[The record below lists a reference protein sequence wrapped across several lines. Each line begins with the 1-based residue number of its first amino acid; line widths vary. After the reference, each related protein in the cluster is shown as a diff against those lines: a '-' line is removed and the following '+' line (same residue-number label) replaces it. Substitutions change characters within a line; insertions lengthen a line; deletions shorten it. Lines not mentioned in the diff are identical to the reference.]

1 MSKQTENYISIL
13 GLADDLIMYC
23 LKESFDCYLKRSDES
38 FQVSP
43 REAENSTSA
52 ILLIGAGLESY
63 VKRMEY
69 IVATSTEYKE
79 YLDIFKIEKCSKCKR
94 KKFQT
99 MEYKITK
106 ILVNEFAKRH
116 PKLRL
121 NKKLFSSLLN
131 EFAILRNSIA
141 HNYLYEFSL
150 SYDDNYELQNWNY
163 TDLSNKNTGLKN
175 DKTDNLLFNKIPN
188 QIGFIDVLKALLVFD
203 IIIQALHKYIRGINY
218 RFSGYHKFNDKFVK
232 SISNLLEQYIIE
244 LQKNKKIG
252 DITEINNVV
261 SSIAINLV
269 QVQDKTSDKDLVPLT
284 HLELEKS
291 TIMSETLLSN
301 VTNCPTC
308 KNVSL
313 VIGEIG
319 SRFCLKCKNT
329 T

>member
-13 GLADDLIMYC
+13 GLADDVIMYC

-63 VKRMEY
+63 VRRLEY
-69 IVATSTEYKE
+69 IVAGVPEYKE

-106 ILVNEFAKRH
+106 IIENEFAKKH
-116 PKLRL
+116 PKLRI
-121 NKKLFSSLLN
+121 NKRVFSNLLN

-150 SYDDNYELQNWNY
+150 SYDDDYELQNWNY
-163 TDLSNKNTGLKN
+163 TDLTNKNTGLKN
-175 DKTDNLLFNKIPN
+175 DRTNNLLFNKIPN

-203 IIIQALHKYIRGINY
+203 IVIQALHKYIKGINY

-232 SISNLLEQYIIE
+232 NISNLLEEYILE
-244 LQKNKKIG
+244 LHNNKKIA
-252 DITEINNVV
+252 DIIEINNVIA
-261 SSIAINLV
+261 SIATNLL
-269 QVQDKTSDKDLVPLT
+269 QVKDKISDQDLASLT
-284 HLELEKS
+284 LLELEKS
-291 TIMSETLLSN
+291 TILSETLLGN
-301 VTNCPTC
+301 VTHCPTC

-313 VIGEIG
+313 VLGEIG
-319 SRFCLKCKNT
+319 NKFCLKCKNAT
-329 T
+329 